1 MNKLRIKFTKSRS
14 RHTNDNALVESNNGH
29 VVRKISGYDHIPKYW
44 ASQIN
49 DFNWQHLKP
58 YLNYHRCCLFPEI
71 ITDKKGRQR
80 KRYTYDLLMTLY
92 EKFKS
97 LPDAKQYLKPGLTF
111 EILDAI
117 AYRQGDNEAAD
128 KLQQARQQLF
138 KSIHDRET
146 NGA

>member
-1 MNKLRIKFTKSRS
+1 M
-14 RHTNDNALVESNNGH
+14 
-29 VVRKISGYDHIPKYW
+29 VRKISGYDHIPKYW